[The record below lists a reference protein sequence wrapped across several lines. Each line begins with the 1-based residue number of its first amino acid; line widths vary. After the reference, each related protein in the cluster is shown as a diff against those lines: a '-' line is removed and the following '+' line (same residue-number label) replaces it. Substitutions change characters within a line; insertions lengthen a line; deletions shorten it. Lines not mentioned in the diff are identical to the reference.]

1 MEKIQACVWAAAAVL
16 LVACGESKPKPELV
30 LQDIQGKQ
38 VSLQQLQ
45 GKPVVVNIWATWCA
59 PCRREMPLLQQAQ
72 KNHPEVQFV
81 LVNQG
86 EKAPAVTAY
95 LQKNQVGVAH
105 VWLDEAMQARSA
117 LPYQGLPS
125 TYFLNKKGEIVAHS
139 LGEIKHEQLE
149 QYLQQIQ

>member
-1 MEKIQACVWAAAAVL
+1 MRKIGWCGAVL
-16 LVACGESKPKPELV
+16 LALFLTACGESKPKPELV
-30 LQDIQGKQ
+30 LQNVQGQQ

-45 GKPVVVNIWATWCA
+45 GKPVVINMWATWCA

-95 LQKNQVGVAH
+95 LQKNQVDVTH
-105 VWLDEAMQARSA
+105 VWLDEAMQARSV

>member
-45 GKPVVVNIWATWCA
+45 GKPAVVNMWATWCA

>member
-1 MEKIQACVWAAAAVL
+1 MKKIQACVWAAAAVL

-45 GKPVVVNIWATWCA
+45 GKPAVVNMWATWCA

>member
-1 MEKIQACVWAAAAVL
+1 MKKIQACVWAAAAVL

-45 GKPVVVNIWATWCA
+45 GKPAVVNMWATWCA

-95 LQKNQVGVAH
+95 LQKNQVGVTH

>member
-1 MEKIQACVWAAAAVL
+1 MKKNRWCAVAVVAFL
-16 LVACGESKPKPELV
+16 LAGCGESKPKPELA

-45 GKPVVVNIWATWCA
+45 GKPAVINMWATWCA

-86 EKAPAVTAY
+86 EKAPAVADY
-95 LQKNQVGVAH
+95 LQKNQVDVAH
-105 VWLDEAMQARSA
+105 IWLDETMQARSA

>member
-45 GKPVVVNIWATWCA
+45 GKPAVVNMWATWCA

-72 KNHPEVQFV
+72 KNHPNVQFV

>member
-1 MEKIQACVWAAAAVL
+1 MKKNRWCAVAVVAFL
-16 LVACGESKPKPELV
+16 LAGCGESKPKPELA

-45 GKPVVVNIWATWCA
+45 GKPAVINMWATWCA

>member
-1 MEKIQACVWAAAAVL
+1 MKKIQACVWAAAAVL

-45 GKPVVVNIWATWCA
+45 GKPAVVNMWATWCA

-95 LQKNQVGVAH
+95 LQKSQVDVTH
-105 VWLDEAMQARSA
+105 VWLDEAMQARSV

>member
-1 MEKIQACVWAAAAVL
+1 MKKNRWCAVAVVAFL
-16 LVACGESKPKPELV
+16 LAGCGESKPKPELA

-45 GKPVVVNIWATWCA
+45 GKPAVINMWATWCA

-86 EKAPAVTAY
+86 EKAPAVAAY
-95 LQKNQVGVAH
+95 LQKNQVDVAH
-105 VWLDEAMQARSA
+105 
-117 LPYQGLPS
+117 
-125 TYFLNKKGEIVAHS
+125 I
-139 LGEIKHEQLE
+139 
-149 QYLQQIQ
+149 

>member
-1 MEKIQACVWAAAAVL
+1 MKKIRWCVVAVVVFL
-16 LVACGESKPKPELV
+16 LAGCGESKPKAELA

-45 GKPVVVNIWATWCA
+45 GKPAVINMWATWCA

-95 LQKNQVGVAH
+95 LQKNQVDVTH

>member
-1 MEKIQACVWAAAAVL
+1 MKKIRWCAVAVVAFL
-16 LVACGESKPKPELV
+16 LAGCGESKPKPELA

-45 GKPVVVNIWATWCA
+45 GKPAVINMWATWCA

-86 EKAPAVTAY
+86 EKAPAVAAY
-95 LQKNQVGVAH
+95 LQKNQVDMAH
-105 VWLDEAMQARSA
+105 VWLDETMQARSA

-125 TYFLNKKGEIVAHS
+125 TYSLNKKCEIVAHS

-149 QYLQQIQ
+149 QYLQQVQ

>member
-1 MEKIQACVWAAAAVL
+1 MKKIRWCAVAVVAFL
-16 LVACGESKPKPELV
+16 LAGCGESKPKPELA

-45 GKPVVVNIWATWCA
+45 GKPAVINMWATWCA

-95 LQKNQVGVAH
+95 LQKNQVDVTH

-149 QYLQQIQ
+149 QYLQKIQ

>member
-1 MEKIQACVWAAAAVL
+1 MKKIQACVWAAAAVL

-45 GKPVVVNIWATWCA
+45 GKPAVVNMWATWCA

-95 LQKNQVGVAH
+95 LQKNQVEVTH

>member
-1 MEKIQACVWAAAAVL
+1 MKKNRWCVVAVVAFL
-16 LVACGESKPKPELV
+16 LAGCGESKPKPELA
-30 LQDIQGKQ
+30 LQDMHGKQ

-45 GKPVVVNIWATWCA
+45 GKPAVINMWATWCA

-86 EKAPAVTAY
+86 EKAPAVADY
-95 LQKNQVGVAH
+95 LQKNQVDVAH
-105 VWLDEAMQARSA
+105 VWLDETMQARSA

>member
-1 MEKIQACVWAAAAVL
+1 MKKNRWCAVAVVAFL
-16 LVACGESKPKPELV
+16 LAGCGESKPKPELA

-45 GKPVVVNIWATWCA
+45 GKPAVINMWATWCA

-86 EKAPAVTAY
+86 EKAPVVTAY
-95 LQKNQVGVAH
+95 LQKNQIQLPN
-105 VWLDEAMQARSA
+105 VWLDETMQARA
-117 LPYQGLPS
+117 VLPYQGLPS
-125 TYFLNKKGEIVAHS
+125 TYFLNQRGEVVAHS
-139 LGEIKHEQLE
+139 LGELTSVQLQ

>member
-1 MEKIQACVWAAAAVL
+1 MKKNRWCAVAVVAFL
-16 LVACGESKPKPELV
+16 LAGCGESKPKPELA

-45 GKPVVVNIWATWCA
+45 GKPAVINMWATWCA

-95 LQKNQVGVAH
+95 LQKNQVEVAH
-105 VWLDEAMQARSA
+105 VWLDESMQARSA